1 MKLGVAAGSIAAGVH
16 SAIGSVAAGSAF
28 ALAQSAGA
36 VGVSAATANIV
47 GSGTLAATGG
57 AVAALYRWLRPR
69 PPNDMAGSNFVV
81 HWERSDQDDQAI
93 TLHTPVT
100 EITEINDSFSE
111 GELNQEQR
119 RRQVKA
125 AILPNGLTIHIFQLD
140 GQLFSSGIEIALI
153 LPRCQGEKQL
163 MEILIEKSININ
175 LQIITP
181 MTASTVFDDCIAVGV
196 PWIKNEGVLIDVIT
210 LYPLANILPLLFKL
224 GVTDTAIILALQREM
239 RNYDA

>member
-1 MKLGVAAGSIAAGVH
+1 MKLGVAAGSIAAGVQ

-28 ALAQSAGA
+28 AAAQSAGA
-36 VGVSAATANIV
+36 IGVSAATANIV
-47 GSGTLAATGG
+47 GSGTLAAAGG
-57 AVAALYRWLRPR
+57 AVAALGRRLRLRPK
-69 PPNDMAGSNFVV
+69 PKPVV

-100 EITEINDSFSE
+100 ETTEINDSFSE

-153 LPRCQGEKQL
+153 LPRCQGERQL

-210 LYPLANILPLLFKL
+210 LYPLANILPLLFIL